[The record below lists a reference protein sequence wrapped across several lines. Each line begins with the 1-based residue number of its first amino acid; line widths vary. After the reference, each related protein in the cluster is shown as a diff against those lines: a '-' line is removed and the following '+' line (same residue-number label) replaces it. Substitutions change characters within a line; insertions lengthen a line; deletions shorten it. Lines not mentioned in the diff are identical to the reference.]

1 MKTIKNVY
9 NTEYISEGIL
19 SSTKTGAASIV
30 QEFLDKHFKWLSYE
44 KISSNTISYE
54 KGDISF
60 EYIPDNIIIPINIE
74 KCNTLTYKNNPN
86 KTILL
91 PKKANVVSISNCKNL
106 EKLLV
111 NGQSVIKELIIDNC
125 EKIDFLD
132 DLQELECEKV
142 TIKGCNITTLKAFK
156 NISMKLVI
164 SGCKKLKTFDLE
176 CKNPINIKL
185 NSCRIKK
192 FDKIN
197 CNKLEISLLRKN
209 SDLSLDIIN
218 MSELYVSNCDFEN
231 IELKGNTCNVVVIE
245 ECEKLKSLS
254 TIDCKKSLSLVDLP
268 ELEEYNF
275 PNRFSGIIVLDNVKR
290 QPEVNCKKIIN
301 R

>member
-30 QEFLDKHFKWLSYE
+30 QEFIDKYFKYASFE
-44 KISSNTISYE
+44 KISSNTVSYE
-54 KGDISF
+54 KRDISF
-60 EYIPDNIIIPINIE
+60 ENIPDNIIIPINVE
-74 KCNTLTYKNNPN
+74 KCNNLTYKYNPN
-86 KTILL
+86 KTIIL
-91 PKKANVVSISNCKNL
+91 PKEANVVSISNCKNL

-111 NGQSVIKELIIDNC
+111 NGKSVIKELFIDDC
-125 EKIDFLD
+125 EKLDFLD
-132 DLQELECEKV
+132 DLQDLECEKV
-142 TIKGCNITTLKAFK
+142 VIKGCNITTLSGFK

-164 SGCKKLKTFDLE
+164 SGCKKLKNFDFNS
-176 CKNPINIKL
+176 KQPINIKL

-197 CNKLEISLLRKN
+197 CNKLEISLLRKS
-209 SDLSLDIIN
+209 SDLSLDIMN
-218 MSELYVSNCDFEN
+218 MQELYVSDCDFEN

-254 TIDCKKSLSLVDLP
+254 TVDCKKSLSLVDLP

-275 PNRFSGIIVLDNVKR
+275 PTRFSGIIVLDNVKR
-290 QPEVNCKKIIN
+290 QPEVNCKKLIN